1 MNTSNLTIVRKRGG
15 WIVREKAT
23 RKQLNQGILRL
34 RKEALDFIDN
44 LINENSKKQPSNLW
58 FKSEWKKF
66 TENRLDIAADPTLQL
81 TIGGSTAYQSDWNKR
96 IEPLFDDCLLS
107 DFNGV
112 QLKAFLIKC
121 HKAGH
126 AYKTLARM
134 VRNIK
139 AFLNVMKAEG
149 KNPCLDNL
157 SFDVTKCWEIV
168 PADHEKKNE
177 KITNIIDEKQLGE
190 MILDLQKSKDKDFRS
205 AYKFALM
212 STFFLFGLRRGE
224 VKGRKQKDVDF
235 DNSILSVNSVYIQK
249 EGGLLK
255 RTKNIGSFR
264 NIDVDEN
271 GLLFFNWWINI
282 VKKFKPKTDWLYPSF
297 RGESPLSDSGFSNLM
312 WETFAEYGF
321 AKIHY
326 HKGHVVVDESPFKN
340 AVSKMFRHRLA
351 TTLINAMDYEKIDRN
366 YIKKTL
372 GHTRF
377 QTSQDRYGNHNTV
390 VAKSTT
396 ATKGR
401 LLNSNLISQ
410 KH

>member
-1 MNTSNLTIVRKRGG
+1 MKIQKSS
-15 WIVREKAT
+15 
-23 RKQLNQGILRL
+23 RL
-34 RKEALDFIDN
+34 IYFL
-44 LINENSKKQPSNLW
+44 
-58 FKSEWKKF
+58 KSEWKKF
-66 TENRLDIAADPTLQL
+66 TDKRLDIAADPTLQL
-81 TIGGSTAYQSDWNKR
+81 TIGGSTAYQSDWNMR

-112 QLKAFLIKC
+112 HLKAFLIKC

-157 SFDVTKCWEIV
+157 AFDVTKCWEIV

-177 KITNIIDEKQLGE
+177 KITTIIDEKQLGE

-235 DNSILSVNSVYIQK
+235 DNSILTINSVYIQK

-282 VKKFKPKTDWLYPSF
+282 VKKFKPTTDWLYPSF

-321 AKIHY
+321 AKIHF

-340 AVSKMFRHRLA
+340 AVSKMFRHRLG
-351 TTLINAMDYEKIDRN
+351 TTLINAMDYEKLSRN

-377 QTSQDRYGNHNTV
+377 TTSQDRYGNHNTI

-396 ATKGR
+396 ATKGK
-401 LLNSNLISQ
+401 LLNSKLIS
-410 KH
+410 

>member
-1 MNTSNLTIVRKRGG
+1 MNTLNLTIVRKRGG

-23 RKQLNQGILRL
+23 RKQINQGILRL
-34 RKEALDFIDN
+34 RKEALEFIDN
-44 LINENSKKQPSNLW
+44 LINEQSQKKPSKLM

-66 TENRLDIAADPTLQL
+66 ADERWDIASDPTLQL
-81 TIGGSTAYQSDWNKR
+81 TFGGVQGYKSDWNKR
-96 IEPLFDDCLLS
+96 IEPLFDDCFLS
-107 DFNGV
+107 DFKYD
-112 QLKAFLIKC
+112 QMSSFIIKC
-121 HKAGH
+121 HKVGNTF
-126 AYKTLARM
+126 KTLQRM

-139 AFLNVMKAEG
+139 AFLNVMKMRG
-149 KNPCLDNL
+149 NNPCLDML
-157 SFDVTKCWEIV
+157 EYDITKQWEVV
-168 PADHEKKNE
+168 PSEHEKKNE
-177 KITNIIDEKQLGE
+177 KITTVIDEKQLGD

-235 DNSILSVNSVYIQK
+235 NNSILKVNSVYIQK

-271 GLLFFNWWINI
+271 GLLFFNWWINT

-312 WETFAEYGF
+312 WETFAHYGF
-321 AKIHY
+321 AKIHF

-340 AVSKMFRHRLA
+340 AVSKMFRHRLG
-351 TTLINAMDYEKIDRN
+351 TTLINAMDYEKLDRN
-366 YIKKTL
+366 YVKKTL

-377 QTSQDRYGNHNTV
+377 TTSQDRYGNHNSS

-396 ATKGR
+396 AIKGR
-401 LLNSNLISQ
+401 LLNSKLIS
-410 KH
+410 